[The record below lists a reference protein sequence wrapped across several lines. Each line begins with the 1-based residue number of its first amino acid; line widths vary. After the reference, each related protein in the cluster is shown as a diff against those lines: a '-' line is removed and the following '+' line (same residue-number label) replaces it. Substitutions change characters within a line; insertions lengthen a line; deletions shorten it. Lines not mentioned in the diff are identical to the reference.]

1 MYKNKKVED
10 KVCKC
15 RLVSFYKLITR
26 SMEFKDKNLEMQ
38 EQDQSDQIIKE
49 IKSQKL
55 FIQE

>member
-38 EQDQSDQIIKE
+38 E
-49 IKSQKL
+49 
-55 FIQE
+55 